1 MTTYIYTDRYGVV
14 RTTNRITKEVKRAKE
29 VIAVSNKMQ
38 RIRLILRRKG
48 QEHIFDY
55 ERASEFTGWD
65 FKTWFSDTIARITAL
80 VSEVKLVDKL
90 VEMYR
95 SE

>member
-1 MTTYIYTDRYGVV
+1 MTTYIYVKNGQV
-14 RTTNRITKEVKRAKE
+14 RTTNRKTRKLEKAKE
-29 VIAVSNKMQ
+29 YIAVSKNLE
-38 RIRLILRRKG
+38 RIRLVKKDKG
-48 QEHIFDY
+48 QEYVFDY
-55 ERASEFTGWD
+55 EKAFQYTGWD